1 MTTLREAAEMA
12 LEALKQSRPKPCDED
27 DDYAELAWKKHTAAI
42 DFLRKA
48 LDADSMASF
57 PESKPYWVTERQI
70 DRNEIVKMARA
81 AGFFY
86 SSGGSEY
93 MLCRIPNLE
102 RLTTLIVAAKREWKG
117 LVDKEPV
124 AWMVYTLDG
133 SSAFVTDNPKDFTEN
148 HRALPLY
155 TAPPAAPVQE
165 PVACQHKKPIC
176 DSQGKTLGYSDWK
189 DGKGLAWWPHRSLYT
204 APPRREWQGLTDE
217 EIWSDGSRMGL
228 SEGGIRRF
236 AREIEAKL
244 KEKNT

>member
-1 MTTLREAAEMA
+1 MTTLREAALMA
-12 LEALKQSRPKPCDED
+12 LKALEFGHLPVADQAKHRDVMSYIEAMDV
-27 DDYAELAWKKHTAAI
+27 
-42 DFLRKA
+42 LRKA
-48 LDADSMASF
+48 LDADSMASL
-57 PESKPYWVTERQI
+57 PEPKPYWVTERQI